1 MNEAQRWDAVL
12 QRDRRADGA
21 FVFAVETTGV
31 YCRPSCA
38 SRHPLR
44 KNVRFFETGAAA
56 QKKGFRACLRCR
68 PDEAPAR
75 AAMVERLSRLIE
87 QSEGPVRLERLAKS
101 VGLSAAQ
108 VVRVFKAETGVTPA
122 AYAAGLRAERM
133 RQQLRRSKTVSE
145 AIYEA
150 GFESAGRFY
159 ARAGQSLGMSPRAAK
174 EGGAGETIRFA
185 VGQCSL
191 GAILVAAT
199 GRGVCAILLGDT
211 PEPLVEDLQRRFPR
225 AALQG
230 GETDFE
236 TWVAQVVGFV
246 ESPALGLSLPLDLRG
261 TAFQQRVWKALA
273 AVPCGETSTYA
284 KLARRIG
291 RPEAVRAVAGA
302 VAANPIAVAIPCHR
316 VIRTDGSLS
325 GYRWGVERKK
335 ALLERE
341 SS

>member
-31 YCRPSCA
+31 YCRPSCS

-44 KNVRFFETGAAA
+44 KNVRFFENGAAA
-56 QKKGFRACLRCR
+56 QKKGFRACKRCR

-87 QSEGPVRLERLAKS
+87 QSEGPVRLDALAKS

-108 VVRVFKAETGVTPA
+108 VARVFKAETGVTPA
-122 AYAAGLRAERM
+122 AYAAGLRAERV
-133 RQQLRRSKTVSE
+133 RQHLRRSKTVSE
-145 AIYEA
+145 AIFEA
-150 GFESAGRFY
+150 GFESSGRFY
-159 ARAGQSLGMSPRAAK
+159 AQAGQALGMSPRAAK

-199 GRGVCAILLGDT
+199 ERGVCAILLGDA

-225 AALQG
+225 AALHG
-230 GETDFE
+230 GEADFE
-236 TWVAQVVGFV
+236 QWVAQVVGFV
-246 ESPALGLSLPLDLRG
+246 EAPALGLSLPLDLRG

-284 KLARRIG
+284 RLAKRIG

-325 GYRWGVERKK
+325 GYRWGVERKR

-341 SS
+341 AH